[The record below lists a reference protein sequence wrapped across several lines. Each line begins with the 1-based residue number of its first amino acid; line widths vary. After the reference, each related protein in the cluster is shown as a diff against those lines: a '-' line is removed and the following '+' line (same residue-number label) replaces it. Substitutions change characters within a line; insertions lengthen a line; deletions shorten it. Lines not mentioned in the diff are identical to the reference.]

1 MRFHI
6 IALVLAM
13 MMLCSVSAFAEVGGI
28 PFEVGNLQMTI
39 PAGATNSTSV
49 NGEQITGTIID
60 GTMIYIVS
68 TSPFQ
73 SGALENSL
81 IYTTVENAM
90 YQSLDPAYTLVDE
103 QVVTIGGE
111 EARLSMTNL
120 TISGR
125 NVNSLFFVVMHED
138 VLYMAVVINAA
149 GETTYEDLNTLLAM
163 IDAPELFQNPVA
175 LPEAK

>member
-1 MRFHI
+1 MKKIF
-6 IALVLAM
+6 ALVLAM
-13 MMLCSVSAFAEVGGI
+13 MMLCSVSAFAEDGGI

-73 SGALENSL
+73 SGTLENSL

-120 TISGR
+120 TVSGR
-125 NVNSLFFVVMHED
+125 NVNSLFFAVMHED

-163 IDAPELFQNPVA
+163 IDAPELFQNPVV